1 MTQPMSEAV
10 GIRRLTARRPSGT
23 GTVGSGHRTLG
34 RDHYR
39 NIMTDIGKGVLTP
52 AEIRGKIKQVSD
64 DAVIAPAAVQA
75 AATQMLAATT
85 ADNGDA
91 FLQASASMDRACSA
105 AGS

>member
-1 MTQPMSEAV
+1 
-10 GIRRLTARRPSGT
+10 
-23 GTVGSGHRTLG
+23 
-34 RDHYR
+34 
-39 NIMTDIGKGVLTP
+39 MTDIGKGVLTP
-52 AEIRGKIKQVSD
+52 AEMGKIKQVSD
-64 DAVIAPAAVQA
+64 DAVITPAAVQA